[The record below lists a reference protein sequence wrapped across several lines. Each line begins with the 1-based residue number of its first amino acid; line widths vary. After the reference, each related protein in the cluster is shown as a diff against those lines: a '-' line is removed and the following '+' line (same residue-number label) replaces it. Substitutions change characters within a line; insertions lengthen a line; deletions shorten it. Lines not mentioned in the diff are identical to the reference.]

1 MTISVKAARVNAG
14 LKQQDA
20 ADHLNLSLT
29 GYQRKE
35 DGTSRFYVDEAVKL
49 SKLFGTEINIFFN
62 AKCHKKTRGVC

>member
-1 MTISVKAARVNAG
+1 MTISVKAARINAG

-20 ADHLNLSLT
+20 ANHLNLSLT

-49 SKLFGTEINIFFN
+49 SRLFGTDITIFLT
-62 AKCHKKTRGVC
+62 KSVIKRHK